1 MPETLPASL
10 ALSAGQCRAARALLG
25 WSAAELAAKARVTPD
40 WLQAFERGGEAVDD
54 LDPGEAERV
63 LRALEEAGVELLA
76 PGQASTGGGPGLRIR
91 QQGGYI
97 SAEQLSSA
105 NDG

>member
-1 MPETLPASL
+1 MPEPVPASL

-25 WSAAELAAKARVTPD
+25 WSADQLAAKARVTPQ
-40 WLQAFERGGEAVDD
+40 WLERFERGGETAGD

-63 LRALEEAGVELLA
+63 LRALEEAGVEILA
-76 PGQASTGGGPGLRIR
+76 AGQASTGGGPGLRIR
-91 QQGGYI
+91 QHGGYI
-97 SAEQLSSA
+97 PAERLSSA

>member
-25 WSAAELAAKARVTPD
+25 WSATELAQKARVTAE
-40 WLQAFERGGEAVDD
+40 WLERFERGGEAVDD
-54 LDPGEAERV
+54 FDPSEAERV
-63 LRALEEAGVELLA
+63 LRALEEGGVELLA
-76 PGQASTGGGPGLRIR
+76 PGQASSGGGAGLRIR

-97 SAEQLSSA
+97 PTDRLSSA

>member
-25 WSAAELAAKARVTPD
+25 WSADDLAQKARVTAA
-40 WLQAFERGGEAVDD
+40 WLERFERGGETVDD
-54 LDPGEAERV
+54 LDPSEAERV
-63 LRALEEAGVELLA
+63 MRALEEGGVEFLA
-76 PGQASTGGGPGLRIR
+76 SGQASSGGGPGLRIR

-97 SAEQLSSA
+97 PTARLSSA

>member
-10 ALSAGQCRAARALLG
+10 VLSAGQCRAARALLG
-25 WSAAELAAKARVTPD
+25 WSAQDLAVKARVTPD
-40 WLQAFERGGEAVDD
+40 WLAAFERGGETVDD
-54 LDPGEAERV
+54 LDPSEAERV
-63 LRALEEAGVELLA
+63 LRALEDAGVELLA
-76 PGQASTGGGPGLRIR
+76 SGQASTGGGPGLRIR

-97 SAEQLSSA
+97 PAESLSSA